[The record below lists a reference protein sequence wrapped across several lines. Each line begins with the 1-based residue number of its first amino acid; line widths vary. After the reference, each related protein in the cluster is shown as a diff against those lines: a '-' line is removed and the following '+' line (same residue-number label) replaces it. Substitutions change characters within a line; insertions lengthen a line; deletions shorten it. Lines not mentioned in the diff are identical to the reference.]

1 MAGEQKLDFIYN
13 ENSAKPKDE
22 DYLLGKTVDA
32 NYEKGTM
39 GQINA
44 VEYGNYNIIFKEFK
58 IFRLEFSMFQIV
70 YRNPY
75 SPQKLNIKW
84 TFNESCKKIL

>member
-44 VEYGNYNIIFKEFK
+44 VEYGNYNITQFEKSNFCPK
-58 IFRLEFSMFQIV
+58 IQL
-70 YRNPY
+70 
-75 SPQKLNIKW
+75 
-84 TFNESCKKIL
+84 

>member
-44 VEYGNYNIIFKEFK
+44 VEYGNFIIIIYF
-58 IFRLEFSMFQIV
+58 
-70 YRNPY
+70 
-75 SPQKLNIKW
+75 
-84 TFNESCKKIL
+84 

>member
-44 VEYGNYNIIFKEFK
+44 VEYGNYNIT
-58 IFRLEFSMFQIV
+58 QW
-70 YRNPY
+70 
-75 SPQKLNIKW
+75 NI
-84 TFNESCKKIL
+84 